1 MGVKWKRAGAEFW
14 FDGCLTQT
22 FLSRLAAATAT
33 IVLGWS
39 RLKEKYPEVEAFAL
53 NLSWAQGFY
62 T

>member
-33 IVLGWS
+33 IVLGWNH
-39 RLKEKYPEVEAFAL
+39 LKEKYPEVEAFAL
-53 NLSWAQGFY
+53 NLSRAQGFY